1 MAKQCDSLKLLYG
14 FQIKLTQAFFVAR
27 VTVYKFIAVN
37 KAKWR
42 ISKRVLQK
50 NEVRQVF
57 LKANISYLLIRTR
70 ACAVCV

>member
-1 MAKQCDSLKLLYG
+1 MAKQCDNLKLLYG

-50 NEVRQVF
+50 DEVRQVF
-57 LKANISYLLIRTR
+57 LKMNITHT
-70 ACAVCV
+70 CVCRVCMRG